1 MSIVFSKRAWD
12 EYLYWQTHD
21 KNVLKRINAL
31 LKDTER
37 NHFEGIGD
45 PEPLKHEFSGYWSR
59 RINLEH
65 RFVYKIADD
74 DLVIFSLRFHY
85 K

>member
-1 MSIVFSKRAWD
+1 MNVVFSKRAWE

-31 LKDTER
+31 LKDITR
-37 NHFEGIGD
+37 NPFEGIGD
-45 PEPLKHEFSGYWSR
+45 PEPLRYEFSGYWSR

-65 RFVYKIADD
+65 RFVYKVVDD
-74 DLVIFSLRFHY
+74 DLVVFSLRFHY
-85 K
+85 E

>member
-1 MSIVFSKRAWD
+1 MNIVFSKRAW
-12 EYLYWQTHD
+12 EGYLYWQTHD

-37 NHFEGIGD
+37 NPFEGIGE
-45 PEPLKHEFSGYWSR
+45 PEPLKHEYSGYWSR

-65 RFVYKIADD
+65 RFVYKVVDD
-74 DLVIFSLRFHY
+74 DLIIFSLRFHY
-85 K
+85 E